1 MEGLIPYIY
10 KAIVQHK
17 EGDQGVAHQSWRLI
31 HGSSS
36 SSSSSPLSASSYM
49 RLPSGDSGRFQA
61 VSDINILPSTTT
73 QVIISSEIRSANP
86 CLTSRHVHH
95 DRQVILMHWYC
106 DYELWRVHDKGDAVF
121 YVTHN
126 SWKYIWKR
134 QMLPYIHLYMLYIP
148 LI

>member
-31 HGSSS
+31 HGSS

-73 QVIISSEIRSANP
+73 QVMLSSEIRSANP
-86 CLTSRHVHH
+86 CLSSRHHVHH
-95 DRQVILMHWYC
+95 DRQVLLMH
-106 DYELWRVHDKGDAVF
+106 
-121 YVTHN
+121 
-126 SWKYIWKR
+126 
-134 QMLPYIHLYMLYIP
+134 
-148 LI
+148 